1 MDSIPRE
8 NWLKVAASLG
18 RSDSA
23 GRWSYARA
31 KAIAEG
37 RPDPLAELNEFPT

>member
-1 MDSIPRE
+1 MDSVSRA
-8 NWLKVAASLG
+8 NWLKIAANLG

-23 GRWSYARA
+23 GGWFYARA

-37 RPDPLAELNEFPT
+37 RPDPLAELNGFPT